1 MYTGGELLLA
11 LPSLIK
17 CCLLEIL
24 ATCVRILPLF
34 SYGPMDNCMKEL
46 VLSLSWN
53 ISALVI
59 RQIDD
64 NERRNQ
70 ISEYQSTISR
80 LKTLT
85 LTDQVKAIYSNK
97 LNVIKN
103 NQYQL
108 L

>member
-1 MYTGGELLLA
+1 
-11 LPSLIK
+11 
-17 CCLLEIL
+17 
-24 ATCVRILPLF
+24 
-34 SYGPMDNCMKEL
+34 MKEL